1 MRDQVTKRLTA
12 IYYAMMGLAICVAV
26 LAYMLVTRHSMYVN
40 PYTTLGQTLQYIVIF
55 DALLTIPG
63 GLYLMK
69 YMRPRL
75 CAMAEDSTTASEDA
89 LSRQAKAYAKTAAL
103 RIVLVSNSMILGIAA
118 FYFMGA
124 YQSMLWVAGIS
135 AIGWYFTKP
144 TRAKMDIELTSTD
157 PNAET
162 Y

>member
-1 MRDQVTKRLTA
+1 MRDQVTKQLTA
-12 IYYAMMGLAICVAV
+12 IYYAMMGLTICAAL
-26 LAYMLVTRHSMYVN
+26 LAYLMVTNDNAYID
-40 PYTTLGQTLQYIVIF
+40 PYTTLGQVIQYIIIF

-75 CAMAEDSTTASEDA
+75 CAMAPDPLTATDEE
-89 LSRQAKAYAKTAAL
+89 LSRQAQAYLQVATM
-103 RIVLVSNSMILGIAA
+103 RILLVGNSMVLGVAA
-118 FYFMGA
+118 FYIMGA
-124 YQSMLWVAGIS
+124 YQSMIWVAGIS
-135 AIGWYFTKP
+135 AIAWIFTKP
-144 TRAKMDIELTSTD
+144 TRAKMDIELTPVD